1 MAASKVR
8 QPPSRKQGFAMNV
21 VQLNQIRRLPA
32 VAAVAGMMVLTAC
45 ASGPP
50 APTASLQAAQQA
62 IVTAEQADA
71 GHYAS
76 GELGEARS
84 ELTSANTA
92 VADQHMVVA
101 ERLAD
106 ESRTEAQLAFAR
118 TTYLK
123 AQAVND
129 EMTRG
134 NGALI
139 QELQRSSGDR
149 Q

>member
-1 MAASKVR
+1 MYVF
-8 QPPSRKQGFAMNV
+8 QSR
-21 VQLNQIRRLPA
+21 QIRRLPA
-32 VAAVAGMMVLTAC
+32 VAAITGIMALTAC
-45 ASGPP
+45 ASAPP
-50 APTASLQAAQQA
+50 APTVSLQAAQQA

-71 GHYAS
+71 GHFAS

-84 ELTSANTA
+84 ELTSANAA
-92 VADQHMVVA
+92 VSDGHMLVA
-101 ERLAD
+101 ERLAN

-118 TTYLK
+118 TTYVK

-139 QELQRSSGDR
+139 QELQRSSGDK

>member
-1 MAASKVR
+1 MYAFQSHH
-8 QPPSRKQGFAMNV
+8 
-21 VQLNQIRRLPA
+21 IRRLPV
-32 VAAVAGMMVLTAC
+32 VAALTGMMALTAC
-45 ASGPP
+45 ASTPP
-50 APTASLQAAQQA
+50 APTVSLQAAQQA

-71 GHYAS
+71 GHFAS
-76 GELGEARS
+76 GELGEART
-84 ELTSANTA
+84 ELTSANAA
-92 VADQHMVVA
+92 VSDGHMLVA
-101 ERLAD
+101 ERFAN

-139 QELQRSSGDR
+139 QELQRSSGDK

>member
-1 MAASKVR
+1 
-8 QPPSRKQGFAMNV
+8 MNV
-21 VQLNQIRRLPA
+21 FQSHQVRRLPA
-32 VAAVAGMMVLTAC
+32 VVTVTGMLLLTAC
-45 ASGPP
+45 ASAPP

-62 IVTAEQADA
+62 IVVAEQADA
-71 GHYAS
+71 GRYAS

-84 ELTSANTA
+84 ELTSANAA
-92 VADQHMVVA
+92 VSEQHMVIA

-106 ESRTEAQLAFAR
+106 QSRTEAQLAFAR
-118 TTYLK
+118 TSYVK

-139 QELQRSSGDR
+139 QELQRSSGDKP
-149 Q
+149 

>member
-1 MAASKVR
+1 
-8 QPPSRKQGFAMNV
+8 MNV
-21 VQLNQIRRLPA
+21 FQSRPIRALPLL
-32 VAAVAGMMVLTAC
+32 AAVGGMMVLTAC

-50 APTASLQAAQQA
+50 APTVKLQAAQQA

-71 GHYAS
+71 GHFAS
-76 GELGEARS
+76 GELSEARA
-84 ELTSANTA
+84 ELTSANAA
-92 VADQHMVVA
+92 VSEQHMLVA

-106 ESRTEAQLAFAR
+106 QSRTEAQLAFAR
-118 TTYLK
+118 TSYMK

-139 QELQRSSGDR
+139 QELQRSSGDK

>member
-1 MAASKVR
+1 MNPI
-8 QPPSRKQGFAMNV
+8 QPR
-21 VQLNQIRRLPA
+21 QIRRLP
-32 VAAVAGMMVLTAC
+32 VAAAVTGMMVLTAC

-50 APTASLQAAQQA
+50 APTVSLQAAQQA

-76 GELGEARS
+76 GELGEARA

-92 VADQHMVVA
+92 VSAGNMLVA
-101 ERLAD
+101 ERLAN

-118 TTYLK
+118 TSYVK

-139 QELQRSSGDR
+139 QELQRSSGDK

>member
-1 MAASKVR
+1 
-8 QPPSRKQGFAMNV
+8 MNV
-21 VQLNQIRRLPA
+21 LQSHRIRRLPV
-32 VAAVAGMMVLTAC
+32 VAAVTGMMVLTAC
-45 ASGPP
+45 ASVPP

-84 ELTSANTA
+84 ELASANAA
-92 VADQHMVVA
+92 VSEQHMVVA

-106 ESRTEAQLAFAR
+106 QSRTEAQLAFAR
-118 TTYLK
+118 TTYIK

-139 QELQRSSGDR
+139 QELQRSSGDK

>member
-1 MAASKVR
+1 
-8 QPPSRKQGFAMNV
+8 MNAL
-21 VQLNQIRRLPA
+21 QSHQIRRLPA
-32 VAAVAGMMVLTAC
+32 VAALTGIMALTAC
-45 ASGPP
+45 ASAPP
-50 APTASLQAAQQA
+50 APTVSLQAAQQA

-71 GHYAS
+71 GHFAS

-84 ELTSANTA
+84 ELTSANAA
-92 VADQHMVVA
+92 VSDGHMLVA
-101 ERLAD
+101 ERLAN

-118 TTYLK
+118 TTYVK

-139 QELQRSSGDR
+139 QELQRSSGD
-149 Q
+149 QQ

>member
-1 MAASKVR
+1 
-8 QPPSRKQGFAMNV
+8 MNAF
-21 VQLNQIRRLPA
+21 QSHPIRRLPV
-32 VAAVAGMMVLTAC
+32 VAAVAGMMLLAAC
-45 ASGPP
+45 ASAPP
-50 APTASLQAAQQA
+50 APTVALQAAQQA

-76 GELGEARS
+76 GELGEARA
-84 ELTSANTA
+84 ELTSANAA
-92 VADQHMVVA
+92 VAETHMDVA
-101 ERLAD
+101 ERLAN

-118 TTYLK
+118 TTYVK

-129 EMTRG
+129 EMTRS

-139 QELQRSSGDR
+139 QEMQRTTGDK

>member
-1 MAASKVR
+1 
-8 QPPSRKQGFAMNV
+8 MNV
-21 VQLNQIRRLPA
+21 FASRQIQALSV
-32 VAAVAGMMVLTAC
+32 VAAISGMMMLAAC

-50 APTASLQAAQQA
+50 APTVKLQAAQQA

-84 ELTSANTA
+84 ELTAANTA
-92 VADQHMVVA
+92 VSEQHMVVA

-106 ESRTEAQLAFAR
+106 QSRTEAQLAFAR

-139 QELQRSSGDR
+139 QELQRSSGDK
-149 Q
+149 

>member
-1 MAASKVR
+1 MNFFPS
-8 QPPSRKQGFAMNV
+8 PPT
-21 VQLNQIRRLPA
+21 RRLSVVA
-32 VAAVAGMMVLTAC
+32 VATGLSVLGAC
-45 ASGPP
+45 ASAPP

-84 ELTSANTA
+84 ELASANAA
-92 VADQHMVVA
+92 VAAQHMVAA

-106 ESRTEAQLAFAR
+106 ESRTEAQLASAR
-118 TTYLK
+118 TTFIK
-123 AQAVND
+123 AKAVND

-139 QELQRSSGDR
+139 QELQRSSGEK

>member
-1 MAASKVR
+1 
-8 QPPSRKQGFAMNV
+8 MNV
-21 VQLNQIRRLPA
+21 FQSHHVRRLPA
-32 VAAVAGMMVLTAC
+32 VAAVTGMMVLTAC
-45 ASGPP
+45 ASAPP

-62 IVTAEQADA
+62 IVLAEQADA
-71 GHYAS
+71 GRYAA
-76 GELGEARS
+76 GELSEARS
-84 ELTSANTA
+84 ELTSANAA
-92 VADQHMVVA
+92 VSETHMIVA

-118 TTYLK
+118 TTYIK

-129 EMTRG
+129 EMMRG